1 MKTPSSIKNYMA
13 RDLVTFAPETNV
25 LSAIRTLIKHKISG
39 APVVDETG
47 WIVGII
53 SEFDCLKPILES
65 SYHNDMGV
73 HVENCMTKDITTIN
87 ANASLMDAATLFLNN
102 GWRRLPVIE
111 NKKLVG
117 QISRIDVLRAILE
130 KSESTE

>member
-13 RDLVTFAPETNV
+13 RDLVTFSPETNV
-25 LSAIRTLIKHKISG
+25 LSAIRTLIKHEISG

-73 HVENCMTKDITTIN
+73 HVKSCMTKDITTIN

-117 QISRIDVLRAILE
+117 QISRIDILRAILE
-130 KSESTE
+130 KSETVE

>member
-1 MKTPSSIKNYMA
+1 MKTPSSVKNYMA
-13 RDLVTFAPETNV
+13 KDLITFSPETNV

-65 SYHNDMGV
+65 SYHNDMGT
-73 HVENCMTKDITTIN
+73 HVKNCMTKNITTIN

-102 GWRRLPVIE
+102 GWRRLPVVE

-117 QISRIDVLRAILE
+117 QISRIDILRAVLD
-130 KSESTE
+130 KS

>member
-1 MKTPSSIKNYMA
+1 MKTSSSVKHYMA
-13 RDLVTFAPETNV
+13 RDLVTFTPETNV

-47 WIVGII
+47 WIVGIV

-65 SYHNDMGV
+65 SYHNDVGT
-73 HVENCMTKDITTIN
+73 HVKNCMTKNITTIN
-87 ANASLMDAATLFLNN
+87 ANASLMDAANLFINN

-117 QISRIDVLRAILE
+117 QISRIDILRAVLE
-130 KSESTE
+130 KGESTD

>member
-1 MKTPSSIKNYMA
+1 MKTPSSVKNYMA
-13 RDLVTFAPETNV
+13 KDLITFSPETNV
-25 LSAIRTLIKHKISG
+25 LSAIRTLIKHEISG

-65 SYHNDMGV
+65 SYHNDMGT
-73 HVENCMTKDITTIN
+73 HVKDCMSKDITTIN

-117 QISRIDVLRAILE
+117 QISRIDILRAVLE
-130 KSESTE
+130 KVKSAE

>member
-1 MKTPSSIKNYMA
+1 MKTSSSVKHYMA
-13 RDLVTFAPETNV
+13 RDLVTFTPETNV

-47 WIVGII
+47 WIVGIV

-65 SYHNDMGV
+65 SYHNDVGT
-73 HVENCMTKDITTIN
+73 HVKNCMTKNITTIN
-87 ANASLMDAATLFLNN
+87 ANASLMDAANLFINN

-117 QISRIDVLRAILE
+117 QISRIDILRAV
-130 KSESTE
+130 

>member
-1 MKTPSSIKNYMA
+1 MKTPTSVKNYMA
-13 RDLVTFAPETNV
+13 KDLITFSPETNV

-65 SYHNDMGV
+65 SYHNDMGT
-73 HVENCMTKDITTIN
+73 HVKNCMTKSITTIN

-102 GWRRLPVIE
+102 GWRRLPVVE

-117 QISRIDVLRAILE
+117 QISRIDILRAVLD
-130 KSESTE
+130 KS

>member
-1 MKTPSSIKNYMA
+1 MKTPSSVKNYMA
-13 RDLVTFAPETNV
+13 KDLITFSPETNV

-65 SYHNDMGV
+65 SYHNDMGT
-73 HVENCMTKDITTIN
+73 HVKDCMSKDITTIN

-117 QISRIDVLRAILE
+117 QISRIDILRAVLE
-130 KSESTE
+130 KVKSAE

>member
-13 RDLVTFAPETNV
+13 RDLVTFSPETNV
-25 LSAIRTLIKHKISG
+25 LSAIRTLIKHEISG
-39 APVVDETG
+39 APVVNETG

-73 HVENCMTKDITTIN
+73 HVKSCMTKDITTIN

-117 QISRIDVLRAILE
+117 QISRIDILRAILE

>member
-1 MKTPSSIKNYMA
+1 MKTPSSIKHYMA
-13 RDLVTFAPETNV
+13 RDLVTFTPETNV

-65 SYHNDMGV
+65 SYHNDAGT
-73 HVENCMTKDITTIN
+73 HVKDCMSKKITTIN
-87 ANASLMDAATLFLNN
+87 ANASLMDAANLFLNN
-102 GWRRLPVIE
+102 GWRRLPVVE

-117 QISRIDVLRAILE
+117 QISRIDILRAVLE
-130 KSESTE
+130 KGETIE